1 MGRFAQLGPNIC
13 FCLICIQKIGG
24 VEVAEFCIGCWLLLH
39 NQLGLVNITYIQNN
53 LRISAEKY
61 RENGGAHRAS
71 YIVQKKSN
79 FFKQI
84 SNFFK
89 QIIIKG
95 KMRGWERDRVSRR
108 MSQR

>member
-24 VEVAEFCIGCWLLLH
+24 VEVAEFCIGCRLLLH

-71 YIVQKKSN
+71 YIVQKK
-79 FFKQI
+79 
-84 SNFFK
+84 FFK

-95 KMRGWERDRVSRR
+95 KMRGWERDRASRR
-108 MSQR
+108 TSQR